1 MQENA
6 RRARFLAA
14 DSCLY
19 VEGASETFATKAAVD
34 GQSYYITPDVIEMSM
49 DHGEFGTWWRV
60 KQGSLEC
67 GAAEAGRIGSQAR
80 CLDEGSGLVLFAG
93 EL

>member
-1 MQENA
+1 MQEHA
-6 RRARFLAA
+6 RRTHFLAA

-34 GQSYYITPDVIEMSM
+34 GQSYYITPGVIEMSM

-60 KQGSLEC
+60 KQGSLE
-67 GAAEAGRIGSQAR
+67 
-80 CLDEGSGLVLFAG
+80 
-93 EL
+93 